1 MAQGAVGPGKDEG
14 QKRPLF
20 PIKIPDKIRIKLI
33 SENMKN
39 PKNSKKSLSGPKNS
53 KKSLSGPPYQR
64 LINQGGSKKRG
75 WRRVRLA
82 LESSPTR
89 FSKLFDCFEKKCT
102 VDLTKKATKNAL
114 FRTFRTIST
123 FSHFSRISHFFLKIT
138 KFYNFFP
145 QKNPKKPC
153 NTPLF

>member
-20 PIKIPDKIRIKLI
+20 PTFIFQLFWIKIN
-33 SENMKN
+33 SENLKN
-39 PKNSKKSLSGPKNS
+39 PKNS

-82 LESSPTR
+82 LESSPPR
-89 FSKLFDCFEKKCT
+89 FSKLFDCFLKKCT
-102 VDLTKKATKNAL
+102 GDLTKKPTKNAL
-114 FRTFRTIST
+114 FRTFRIIST
-123 FSHFSRISHFFLKIT
+123 FLTFSRISYFFLKNL
-138 KFYNFFP
+138 KFTQLFP
-145 QKNPKKPC
+145 LKFEKKPC